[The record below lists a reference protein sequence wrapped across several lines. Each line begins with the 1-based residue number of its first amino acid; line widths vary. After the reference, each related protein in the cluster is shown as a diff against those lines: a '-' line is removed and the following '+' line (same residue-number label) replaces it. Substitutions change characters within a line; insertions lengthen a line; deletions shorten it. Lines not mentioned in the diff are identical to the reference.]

1 MAQVPSDR
9 TGIRVNLTL
18 PEDLVATLDRMSAV
32 TSAGKASI
40 IREFL
45 IEAHPGLRDMA
56 TALEMAA
63 AKNADAFKLLAK
75 TLDQSVHQSQQL
87 SLDIKRTSRRMRRK
101 SK

>member
-1 MAQVPSDR
+1 MSRPSDR
-9 TGIRVNLTL
+9 TGTRINLTL
-18 PEDLVATLDRMSAV
+18 PPEIVVTLDRMSSV
-32 TSAGKASI
+32 TSAGRASI

-45 IEAHPGLRDMA
+45 VEAHPGLQEMA

-75 TLDQSVHQSQQL
+75 TLDNSVKQSQQL

-101 SK
+101 KS